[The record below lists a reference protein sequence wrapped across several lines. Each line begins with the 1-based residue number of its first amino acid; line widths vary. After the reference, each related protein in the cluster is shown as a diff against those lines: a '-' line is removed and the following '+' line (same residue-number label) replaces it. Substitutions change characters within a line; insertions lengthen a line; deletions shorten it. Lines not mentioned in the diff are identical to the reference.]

1 MSAEKVQSEKIRPEK
16 ITDNFYKLGTPF
28 FPVYLSIGDDAMLIE
43 GGTGGIYSL
52 ILDQLDELGVRP
64 EKIKYIAL
72 THSHADHVG
81 LIPHLTDKWEHVK
94 FLATEKA
101 SELLQNE
108 NVIKQF
114 IDMDSFIAE
123 RLKSIGET
131 TELAPEIEE
140 YKFNIDTII
149 DEGDKI
155 ELGGDVT
162 WTVSMLGGHSPCQ
175 IALHEKN
182 HGIIV
187 VGDAAG
193 LYFPKIDQ
201 FWPEYFVSLEQYCDS
216 IRKLAA
222 FPANYV
228 ALSHFGIV
236 NSDSRDF
243 LRKSLKATE
252 AYHNEMIE
260 RMNNGEE
267 LNDIALEKANW
278 VLTNHNYMTFE
289 ITEQMCRLLIKRS
302 LKAADKSDLFTDF

>member
-1 MSAEKVQSEKIRPEK
+1 MSVEKLKTEKIRPEK

-28 FPVYLSIGDDAMLIE
+28 FPVYLSIGNDAMLIE
-43 GGTGGIYSL
+43 GGTGGTYSL
-52 ILDQLDELGVRP
+52 ILDQLDELGISP
-64 EKIKYIAL
+64 EKIKYITL
-72 THSHADHVG
+72 THSHSDHVG
-81 LIPHLTDKWEHVK
+81 LVPHFAEKWKHIK
-94 FLATEKA
+94 LLATETA
-101 SELLQNE
+101 CELLQNE

-114 IDMDSFIAE
+114 IEMDSFIAE

-131 TELAPEIEE
+131 SDLAPKIDD
-140 YKFNIDTII
+140 YKFNIDRTIG
-149 DEGDKI
+149 EGDKLD
-155 ELGGDVT
+155 LGAGVT
-162 WTVSMLGGHSPCQ
+162 WTVSRIGGHSPCQ
-175 IALHEKN
+175 VALHEKN
-182 HGIIV
+182 DGILV

-193 LYFPKIDQ
+193 LYFPKVDA
-201 FWPEYFVSLEQYCDS
+201 FWPEYFVSLQQYCDS

-236 NSDSRDF
+236 TGNSKNF

-302 LKAADKSDLFTDF
+302 LKVADMNDLFTDF